1 MKERKPIFSNLDDAC
16 RSIGIEANSRGGS
29 GFIAANI
36 ANDRHGKGDGR
47 IKYFQDG
54 SGGFVYNHKTQNA
67 ALFFYDHREGQ
78 KVERAV
84 IEARKEEARRR
95 YEIQTR
101 QTAERQDVVAALAA
115 QIMQASRPSADH
127 PYLRR
132 KHVLGFEG
140 APSREI
146 DRDQAQAM
154 INAAAIPYQDGSRQY
169 LGYCERRLLCVPI
182 TDGNGKLWTVQF
194 IDTRG
199 RKSFLKGGR
208 INGLMWFPEDFGRDP
223 ARLEAVALCEGVAT
237 ALSVRR
243 LYRVPCM
250 AGIFAGNLK
259 AAALTLRKAFPRAPI
274 WFCADRDANQT
285 GEKAAREAA
294 QAVPN
299 CKIFVCPE
307 LMAAELSN
315 FKKLTGGDKPT
326 DYNDLMIARGL

>member
-1 MKERKPIFSNLDDAC
+1 MKERKPIFSNLNDAC
-16 RSIGIEANSRGGS
+16 RCVGIEANSRGGS

-36 ANDRHGKGDGR
+36 ADDRHGRGDGR
-47 IKYFQDG
+47 IKYFEDG
-54 SGGFVYNHKTQNA
+54 SGGLAWNWKTDEK

-78 KVERAV
+78 KVGRAV

-101 QTAERQDVVAALAA
+101 QTAERQNAVAALAA
-115 QIMQASRPSADH
+115 QIMQASRPSVNH

-146 DRDQAQAM
+146 DRDQVQAM

-182 TDGNGKLWTVQF
+182 TDGNGKLWTIQF

-208 INGLMWFPEDFGRDP
+208 IKGLMWFPEDFGRDP
-223 ARLEAVALCEGVAT
+223 ERLESVALCEGVAT

-259 AAALTLRKAFPRAPI
+259 AAALTLRAAFPRAPI
-274 WFCADRDANQT
+274 WVCADRDANQT

-294 QAVPN
+294 CFVPN
-299 CKIFVCPE
+299 SRLFVCPE
-307 LMAAELSN
+307 FTATELAN
-315 FKKLTGGDKPT
+315 FRKVTGGDKPT
-326 DYNDLMIARGL
+326 DYNDLMVAKGL

>member
-1 MKERKPIFSNLDDAC
+1 MTERLPIFSNLDDAC
-16 RSIGIEANSRGGS
+16 RCVGIEANSRGGS

-36 ANDRHGKGDGR
+36 ADDRHGRGDGR
-47 IKYFQDG
+47 IKYFRDG
-54 SGGFVYNHKTQNA
+54 SGGIAWNWKTDDK
-67 ALFFYDHREGQ
+67 ALFFYDYREGQ
-78 KVERAV
+78 KVDHAV
-84 IEARKEEARRR
+84 IEARKEEARKR

-101 QTAERQDVVAALAA
+101 QTAERQNAVAALAA
-115 QIMQASRPSADH
+115 QIMAVSRPSVNH

-132 KHVLGFEG
+132 KHVLGFAG
-140 APSREI
+140 APSHEI
-146 DRDQAQAM
+146 DRDQAQAL
-154 INAAAIPYQDGSRQY
+154 INAAVIPYGDGRQY

-208 INGLMWFPEDFGRDP
+208 ISGLMWFPEDFPRDP
-223 ARLEAVALCEGVAT
+223 ERTEAVALCEGVAT

-274 WFCADRDANQT
+274 WLCADRDANQT
-285 GEKAAREAA
+285 GEKAAREAS

-299 CKIFVCPE
+299 SRLFVCPE
-307 LMAAELSN
+307 LTAAELAN
-315 FKKLTGGDKPT
+315 FKKFTDGNKPT

>member
-1 MKERKPIFSNLDDAC
+1 MKERAPIFSNLEDAC

-101 QTAERQDVVAALAA
+101 QTAERQNAVAALAA
-115 QIMQASRPSADH
+115 QIMQASRPSVNH
-127 PYLRR
+127 PYLRC
-132 KHVLGFEG
+132 KHVLGFAG

-146 DRDQAQAM
+146 DRDQVQAM

-182 TDGNGKLWTVQF
+182 TDGYGRLWSVQF
-194 IDTRG
+194 IDSRK

-208 INGLMWFPEDFGRDP
+208 INGLSWFPEDFPRDP
-223 ARLEAVALCEGVAT
+223 ERMEPVAICEGVAT

-243 LYRVPCM
+243 MYRVPCV

-259 AAALTLRKAFPRAPI
+259 AAALNLRAAFPRAPI
-274 WFCADRDANQT
+274 WVCADRDANQT
-285 GEKAAREAA
+285 GEKAARETACF
-294 QAVPN
+294 VPN
-299 CKIFVCPE
+299 SRLFVCPE
-307 LMAAELSN
+307 FTAAELAN

>member
-1 MKERKPIFSNLDDAC
+1 MKEGKPIFSTLDDAC
-16 RSIGIEANSRGGS
+16 RCVGIEANSRGGS

-47 IKYFQDG
+47 IKYFKDG

-78 KVERAV
+78 KVNRAV

-101 QTAERQDVVAALAA
+101 QTEERQNVVATLAA
-115 QIMQASRPSADH
+115 QIMQASRPSVNH

-132 KHVLGFEG
+132 KQILGFDG

-169 LGYCERRLLCVPI
+169 LGRCERRLLCVPI

-208 INGLMWFPEDFGRDP
+208 TKGLMWFPEDFGRDP
-223 ARLEAVALCEGVAT
+223 ERLEAVALCEGVAT

-259 AAALTLRKAFPRAPI
+259 AAALTLRAAFPRAPI

-307 LMAAELSN
+307 LTVAELSN
-315 FKKLTGGDKPT
+315 FKTLTGDDKPT

>member
-1 MKERKPIFSNLDDAC
+1 MKERAPIFSNLDDAC
-16 RSIGIEANSRGGS
+16 RCVGIEANSRGGS
-29 GFIAANI
+29 GFIAANLSD
-36 ANDRHGKGDGR
+36 DRHGRGDGR
-47 IKYFQDG
+47 IKYFSDG
-54 SGGFVYNHKTQNA
+54 SGGVAYNWKTGDK
-67 ALFFYDHREGQ
+67 ALFFYDYREGQ
-78 KVERAV
+78 KVDRAA
-84 IEARKEEARRR
+84 IEARKEEARKR

-101 QTAERQDVVAALAA
+101 QTAERQNAVAALAA
-115 QIMQASRPSADH
+115 QIMAASRPSVNH

-132 KHVLGFEG
+132 KHVLGFSG

-146 DRDQAQAM
+146 DRDQAQAL
-154 INAAAIPYQDGSRQY
+154 INAAVIPHGDGRQY

-208 INGLMWFPEDFGRDP
+208 ISGLSWCPEGFSPDP
-223 ARLEAVALCEGVAT
+223 ERTEAVALCEGVAT

-259 AAALTLRKAFPRAPI
+259 AAALTLRKVFPRAPI
-274 WFCADRDANQT
+274 WLCADRDANQT
-285 GEKAAREAA
+285 GEKAAREAS

-299 CKIFVCPE
+299 SRLFVCPE
-307 LMAAELSN
+307 LTAAELAN
-315 FKKLTGGDKPT
+315 FKKLTDGNKPT